1 MLCEYQSNV
10 AVGIIKIEIAT
21 SIAITKTLTI
31 EQTANSEKESKL
43 EDMASL

>member
-21 SIAITKTLTI
+21 SIAIVITLTI
-31 EQTANSEKESKL
+31 KQTANSEKECKL
-43 EDMASL
+43 EGMASL